1 MPSHV
6 WPTTRVLTLV
16 AVMALGV
23 ALPGRAAPARDA
35 QVRADSLHRRALE
48 RLADDT
54 IESRRAAIRDLEQAS
69 ILAPDRVEVWR
80 DLARLCQLI
89 GDRQR
94 ARSCLQ
100 RIAVLAPDDGDAQ
113 SALGLGW
120 KWEWL
125 ATAED
130 SAYSNAV
137 RCLLRAAA
145 LAPKDLEARLA
156 LTALALARGN
166 AKLASMAA
174 RSAIACDRQAAE
186 AQIAFACA
194 AYWEGDLPLAEA
206 AFREAIPRLPPGV
219 GRRFADLSPIG
230 HAEVSAENPPQDSA
244 AASTADF
251 WREQDPDLT
260 TSENEV
266 ELNFMARVAN
276 ALLLF
281 RDARGVRWDM
291 RVELFVRYGAPE
303 AIDPPPPDAELKFH
317 FPRHGIA
324 AYAPAP
330 LEFPYHM
337 QTWSY
342 PGLGMRVEL
351 WDRSLS
357 QAYEIPYSDQPG
369 REPRPDPAL
378 IAGRSDLVVLGN
390 GRGVYRGLPP
400 GISPMTARGKL
411 SQFPGP
417 SGTRLV
423 AHLEA
428 PGGPTDSLWG
438 RWVVIARDGREV
450 ARGAGAL
457 SISAC
462 EPTERQVAQFTASVP
477 PGEYRVD
484 LAVTD
489 GERRRGV
496 VHLSERVVARSDS
509 LVMSDIVLLCGERA
523 RIAGGGPVLI
533 EPNLEHRLRA
543 AREVSVYFEL
553 DGLVVGEDGRA
564 TFGYAYAIRPVGG
577 RAWSRRPAEPVFQ
590 ASREETNVGGHRRQF
605 VSALIASLAP
615 GSYDLEI
622 TVRDLR
628 SGAAATR
635 AVRFERE

>member
-1 MPSHV
+1 MPSHL
-6 WPTTRVLTLV
+6 WPTTRALTLV

-23 ALPGRAAPARDA
+23 ALPGRAAPAPDA
-35 QVRADSLHRRALE
+35 QVRADSLHRRARA
-48 RLADDT
+48 RLAEDT
-54 IESRRAAIRDLEQAS
+54 VESRRGALRDLEQAS

-80 DLARLCQLI
+80 ELARLCRLI

-100 RIAVLAPDDGDAQ
+100 RVVVLAPDDGDAQ
-113 SALGLGW
+113 SALGLEW

-137 RCLLRAAA
+137 RCLRRAAA
-145 LAPKDLEARLA
+145 LAPTDLEARLA
-156 LTALALARGN
+156 LTALALARGDET
-166 AKLASMAA
+166 LASMAA
-174 RSAIACDRQAAE
+174 RSAFACDRRAAE
-186 AQIAFACA
+186 AQLAFACA
-194 AYWEGDLPLAEA
+194 AYWEGDLALADA
-206 AFREAIPRLPPGV
+206 AFREAIPRLPPGAR
-219 GRRFADLSPIG
+219 RRFADLSSIG
-230 HAEVSAENPPQDSA
+230 DAEPPAADAPGDANAAYA
-244 AASTADF
+244 AAF
-251 WREQDPDLT
+251 WRDQDPDRT
-260 TSENEV
+260 TDENEA
-266 ELNFMARVAN
+266 ELDFMARTAN

-281 RDARGVRWDM
+281 RESRGVRWDM
-291 RVELFVRYGAPE
+291 RAELFVRYGAPE
-303 AIDPPPPDAELKFH
+303 AIVAPPPDRELSFH
-317 FPRHGIA
+317 VERRNPV
-324 AYAPAP
+324 AYAPAE

-378 IAGRSDLVVLGN
+378 IAGRSDLVVLGH

-400 GISPMTARGKL
+400 GIVPMTARGAL
-411 SQFPGP
+411 SQFPEP

-423 AHLEA
+423 AHVEA

-438 RWVVIARDGREV
+438 RWVVITRDGREV

-509 LVMSDIVLLCGERA
+509 LAMSDLVLLCGERA
-523 RIAGGGPVLI
+523 RFAGGGPVLI

-553 DGLVVGEDGRA
+553 DGLVIGEDGRS

-577 RAWSRRPAEPVFQ
+577 SARSRRPVQPVFQ

-605 VSALIASLAP
+605 VSAPIASLAP
-615 GSYDLEI
+615 GGYDLEI
-622 TVRDLR
+622 TVSDLR

-635 AVRFERE
+635 AVRFEKE